1 MEEVVHNGGIPCN
14 PNDDAQLPVPME
26 LLPIIE
32 EEEESAVVPT
42 LTDNE
47 VAAARNLDVTIA
59 TFGLQPS
66 TLRTHARTI
75 VLWDGVS
82 QHAGFPKYA
91 QINSNTTN
99 GQQLKLYFCEFANYL
114 ANTPVPMYFDADLKP
129 RNADST
135 QCLSEGT
142 VLQCFTTAK
151 TIMHAV
157 TSALQVWR
165 DSGGDTDP
173 VWYSMLY
180 DGLKK
185 CCRANM
191 TKTWDCD
198 EGVTC
203 GNATVRPLYK
213 KNHFGSDHEAELER
227 LATMNWHNEDVS
239 AEQLMTLE
247 KVMLVLTDRIKAG
260 CNKSSGNLLRL
271 SFLCNGAGRGAEPRG
286 LSWAMSSFDHKCQ
299 SLQMK
304 WPQFKVS
311 VITFL
316 SFVMCLDL
324 TDPTCAITCMMLH
337 ISMGFGLQRSPI
349 DLTRGIAKFVFP
361 EDQMKTSQTVTRN
374 LSIAIRGTM
383 PRWSPASFVNS
394 VSTRSIRIST
404 ITDMMS
410 CGRLTVPQI
419 CVCSGHA
426 SWH

>member
-99 GQQLKLYFCEFANYL
+99 GQQLKLYFCEFANCL
-114 ANTPVPMYFDADLKP
+114 ANTPVPVYFDADLKP

-142 VLQCFTTAK
+142 VLQYFTTAK

-165 DSGGDTDP
+165 GSGGDTNP
-173 VWYSMLY
+173 VWYSTLY

-185 CCRANM
+185 CFRANM
-191 TKTWDCD
+191 TKT
-198 EGVTC
+198 
-203 GNATVRPLYK
+203 
-213 KNHFGSDHEAELER
+213 
-227 LATMNWHNEDVS
+227 
-239 AEQLMTLE
+239 
-247 KVMLVLTDRIKAG
+247 
-260 CNKSSGNLLRL
+260 
-271 SFLCNGAGRGAEPRG
+271 
-286 LSWAMSSFDHKCQ
+286 
-299 SLQMK
+299 
-304 WPQFKVS
+304 
-311 VITFL
+311 
-316 SFVMCLDL
+316 
-324 TDPTCAITCMMLH
+324 
-337 ISMGFGLQRSPI
+337 
-349 DLTRGIAKFVFP
+349 
-361 EDQMKTSQTVTRN
+361 
-374 LSIAIRGTM
+374 
-383 PRWSPASFVNS
+383 
-394 VSTRSIRIST
+394 
-404 ITDMMS
+404 
-410 CGRLTVPQI
+410 
-419 CVCSGHA
+419 
-426 SWH
+426 